1 MNPEDARRER
11 EALNGITK
19 WTSDTVV
26 DIWTRQPRASIIP
39 GDKDHKAR
47 IYPSSRPQ
55 SQESDSSFR
64 ESSHTKHGDAVTNLK
79 VEELPLVR
87 TLKIDF

>member
-1 MNPEDARRER
+1 MSPEDARKER
-11 EALNGITK
+11 EALDGITK

-47 IYPSSRPQ
+47 VYPSSRPQ
-55 SQESDSSFR
+55 SQESDSSFK
-64 ESSHTKHGDAVTNLK
+64 ESSHIKSANGVSTLK
-79 VEELPLVR
+79 GEDVPLIR
-87 TLKIDF
+87 TLRIDF